1 MLEES
6 TTFALGGTRVSQS
19 KKGIEMTSQFLDLRM
34 WIGWEFG
41 IARIWNKGRGMG
53 FSLVYK
59 DELPN
64 A

>member
-1 MLEES
+1 MLNCS
-6 TTFALGGTRVSQS
+6 DS
-19 KKGIEMTSQFLDLRM
+19 
-34 WIGWEFG
+34 
-41 IARIWNKGRGMG
+41 RIWNKGRGMG

>member
-1 MLEES
+1 MLQESGCLLLEEP

-41 IARIWNKGRGMG
+41 IDRYTLLK
-53 FSLVYK
+53 
-59 DELPN
+59 
-64 A
+64 